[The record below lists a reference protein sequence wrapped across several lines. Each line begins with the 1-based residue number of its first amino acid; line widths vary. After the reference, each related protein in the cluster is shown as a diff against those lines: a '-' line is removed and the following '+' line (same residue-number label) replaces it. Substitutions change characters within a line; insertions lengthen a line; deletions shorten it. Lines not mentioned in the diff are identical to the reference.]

1 MVPSDVARAAPKP
14 RTHQAES
21 MSVRQP
27 SSLLIAVSSALIQR
41 GLIEL
46 VKEVPALEYR
56 GSASDAL
63 GVANALQGQ
72 RPDVLIIDDAL
83 APVLR
88 DLRRDA
94 HVPRV
99 LLLSARAHLGTE
111 PASGIAGICGV
122 LRVWTAAKHVRVLLS
137 MIGNCEAPRPNLG
150 YCSSCPLRSTV
161 ALPRLPLSAREC
173 TVFEGIGRGES
184 NLQIA
189 RELGLS
195 VKTIETHRESIKRK
209 LALPTAAALIEA
221 AFGWRRGD
229 YVPEENP
236 VSLARASGWR
246 ATRAR
251 VEHTDE
257 GDPAEVG
264 QDCICGRRC
273 PGVSSNSCPDIGED
287 AVGDL
292 SLTKASLPA
301 GRSIAC
307 CRKAVREFVRDA
319 RA

>member
-1 MVPSDVARAAPKP
+1 
-14 RTHQAES
+14 
-21 MSVRQP
+21 MSVRKP
-27 SSLLIAVSSALIQR
+27 ASLLIAVSSALIQR

-63 GVANALQGQ
+63 GVASALQGQ

-88 DLRRDA
+88 DLRRDV

-111 PASGIAGICGV
+111 PASATAGVCGV

-137 MIGNCEAPRPNLG
+137 MIGNCEAPRPNQG
-150 YCSSCPLRSTV
+150 HCSSCPLRSTL

-173 TVFEGIGRGES
+173 TVFQGIGRGES

-195 VKTIETHRESIKRK
+195 VKTIETHCESIKRK

-246 ATRAR
+246 ATRTRERAG
-251 VEHTDE
+251 D
-257 GDPAEVG
+257 GDPAPVG

-273 PGVSSNSCPDIGED
+273 PGASSNSCPDTGED
-287 AVGDL
+287 AVDDL
-292 SLTKASLPA
+292 SLAKAGLPT

-307 CRKAVREFVRDA
+307 CRRAVRESVRGA